1 MNVRK
6 SLLICLIV
14 FFVLFSAGCADINNG
29 NTSSYNEPAK
39 QELNLTITTEKT
51 SFVQDERFFVYYK
64 LTNVGTYPLDVLK
77 IMGYSTYDI
86 SFVPVNNNGYVKYI
100 CGVPS
105 VTPPTSKDIV
115 QLEPGESLNTTIDSS
130 CWAFAP
136 GEYIITASYHASG
149 GNKIPNRYWGGE
161 VQSNEILINV
171 RQK

>member
-1 MNVRK
+1 M
-6 SLLICLIV
+6 
-14 FFVLFSAGCADINNG
+14 A
-29 NTSSYNEPAK
+29 
-39 QELNLTITTEKT
+39 
-51 SFVQDERFFVYYK
+51 
-64 LTNVGTYPLDVLK
+64 
-77 IMGYSTYDI
+77 YSTYDL

-100 CGVPS
+100 YGVPS

-115 QLEPGESLNTTIDSS
+115 QLEPGESLNATIDSS

-161 VQSNEILINV
+161 VKSNEILIKV